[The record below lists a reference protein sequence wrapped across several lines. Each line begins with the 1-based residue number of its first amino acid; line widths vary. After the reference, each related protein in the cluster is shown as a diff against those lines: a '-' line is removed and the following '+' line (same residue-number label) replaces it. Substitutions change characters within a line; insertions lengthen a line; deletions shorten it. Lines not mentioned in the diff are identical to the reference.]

1 MTPEDRDQ
9 ANAALL
15 LNEKINERV
24 LEALLLALNANNT
37 VAFNTQLPFPVT
49 MDQVVVAL
57 MEHPHVKTRIYQQ
70 AAETARMLIL
80 QAFQEYS
87 SNNLVPS
94 TPYYTTTTAPV
105 YGFVY
110 SADSLPKQRFF

>member
-1 MTPEDRDQ
+1 MAPEDRDQ

-15 LNEKINERV
+15 LNDKINERV
-24 LEALLLALNANNT
+24 MEALLLALDANNT

-49 MDQVVVAL
+49 ADQVVVAL
-57 MEHPHVKTRIYQQ
+57 MEHPHIKTRIYQQ
-70 AAETARMLIL
+70 AAETARMLIQ

-87 SNNLVPS
+87 AKTHLSVP
-94 TPYYTTTTAPV
+94 YCTTSAPPF

-110 SADSLPKQRFF
+110 NAESLPKQNFF